1 MHSDSPATL
10 PTTKEKPVE
19 DRSQPHKTRRTILPS
34 LKPRRSI
41 LPSIASI
48 SQYFKDLL
56 LPDRAIKLRH
66 TDSNQTQQEHTTA
79 DNYVLF
85 DLYVT

>member
-1 MHSDSPATL
+1 MHSDPPA
-10 PTTKEKPVE
+10 TKEKPVE
-19 DRSQPHKTRRTILPS
+19 DRLQPHKTRRTILPS

-56 LPDRAIKLRH
+56 LSDRAIKLCH
-66 TDSNQTQQEHTTA
+66 SNQTQQEHTTV
-79 DNYVLF
+79 DN
-85 DLYVT
+85 